1 MTKPNQKQGR
11 RRDRRSR
18 KRIRTLPLPQQ
29 QRQQEDASAAAAA
42 QQERVVF
49 PDVLESV
56 SSWSAAAAADH
67 DNDDTDDD
75 ADAAVSEVFFALA
88 NAPQISYRV
97 VLEDGHE
104 DGDIKR
110 EDEHYY
116 LDFRQDVSACGQH
129 TGGIIWE
136 TSYLLLQYL
145 SQVQP
150 QKKKALGK
158 TLELGAGV
166 GFLGQSLAACG
177 CCESVVLTE
186 TPEVLVN
193 LQANLE
199 RNITE
204 SNVLKDKLS
213 ACALD
218 WTSSETDIAAAT
230 TLQPHSIDTLLGT
243 DVLFA
248 PNLVEPLMATAER
261 LSHSKTIWYLCVQI
275 RCAQSHALFLAKA
288 PDFGFVVESIS
299 DDVFATDSCQWGK
312 ALECYI
318 FRISRGSEDK
328 LLGK

>member
-29 QRQQEDASAAAAA
+29 QRQRDDASAAAAA

-56 SSWSAAAAADH
+56 SSWSAAADH
-67 DNDDTDDD
+67 DNDDTD

-97 VLEDGHE
+97 VLDDG
-104 DGDIKR
+104 G

-199 RNITE
+199 RNIAE
-204 SNVLKDKLS
+204 SNVLKKEKLS

-248 PNLVEPLMATAER
+248 PNLVEPLLATAER

-312 ALECYI
+312 TLECYI